1 MPTMDLPC
9 ELSEFEK
16 ITRAK
21 EATGLVGEYAQKE
34 EALKAYSAE
43 KRAELKSLRARIDET
58 SRAAREGIET
68 RPVEVIEEP
77 NLASFTMDTTRAD
90 NGKVI
95 SSRPMTAE
103 ETQRHR
109 QTTLRL
115 QHS

>member
-1 MPTMDLPC
+1 MPTMELPC
-9 ELSEFEK
+9 KLTEFEK

-34 EALKAYSAE
+34 EALKAMSAE
-43 KRAELKSLRARIDET
+43 KRAELKSLRTRIDET

-77 NLASFTMDTTRAD
+77 NLSNFTMDKTRTD
-90 NGKVI
+90 TGEVI

>member
-1 MPTMDLPC
+1 MATMDLPC

-115 QHS
+115 QPS